1 MAQNS
6 NNKES
11 NFVSA
16 VVCLHNA
23 GASAA
28 EFFAALDGVLAE
40 HFSHYELIAVNDGCT
55 DDTVPALKKWAAEH
69 LKAPLT
75 VVNMS
80 LRQGVE
86 RAMNAGLDAA
96 IGDFVFEF
104 DRPAM
109 NYAPD
114 LIWQAYQKALTG
126 FDVVNVCPS
135 RQRPMSTAFYRVF
148 NKFSNSPYKLSTDAF
163 RLVSRRAIN
172 RVKAISDDLAYRKAA
187 YAASGLACASLTFE
201 GAAAKDDG
209 PRLDKA
215 VDSLALYTDAGY
227 KMSLGISLGMMVLTL
242 LALIYTVAVFC
253 LGQPIAGWTTT
264 MLVLSAGLSGLFFI
278 LTIAVKYLDLLV
290 RLTFKKQSY
299 LIEGVEKLQK

>member
-1 MAQNS
+1 MAQN

-11 NFVSA
+11 NFISA
-16 VVCLHNA
+16 VVCLHDA
-23 GASAA
+23 GRAA
-28 EFFAALDGVLAE
+28 ADFFAVLDKVLAE

-55 DDTVPALKKWAAEH
+55 DDTVPALKAWAAEH
-69 LKAPLT
+69 LEAPLT

-86 RAMNAGLDAA
+86 RAMNAGLYAA

-104 DRPAM
+104 DRPVM
-109 NYAPD
+109 NYAPE

-126 FDVVNVCPS
+126 FDVVTVCPS
-135 RQRPMSTAFYRVF
+135 RQRLTSSAFYRVF

-163 RLVSRRAIN
+163 RLVSRRAVN

-187 YAASGLACASLTFE
+187 YAASGLACASLSFE
-201 GAAAKDDG
+201 GAAGADDG

-227 KMSLGISLGMMVLTL
+227 KLSLGISLGMMFLTL
-242 LALIYTVAVFC
+242 LALVYTVAVFC

-264 MLVLSAGLSGLFFI
+264 MLLLSAGLSGLFFI
-278 LTIAVKYLDLLV
+278 LTIAVKYLNLLV

>member
-1 MAQNS
+1 MAQN

-11 NFVSA
+11 NFISA
-16 VVCLHNA
+16 VVCLHDA
-23 GASAA
+23 GRAA
-28 EFFAALDGVLAE
+28 ADFFAVLDKVLAE

-55 DDTVPALKKWAAEH
+55 DDTVPALKAWAAEH
-69 LKAPLT
+69 LEAPLT

-96 IGDFVFEF
+96 IGDSVFEF
-104 DRPAM
+104 DRPVM
-109 NYAPD
+109 NSAPE

-126 FDVVNVCPS
+126 FDVVTVCPS
-135 RQRPMSTAFYRVF
+135 RQRLTSKAFYRVF

-163 RLVSRRAIN
+163 RLVSRRAVN

-187 YAASGLACASLTFE
+187 YAASGLACASLSFE
-201 GAAAKDDG
+201 GAAGADDG

-227 KMSLGISLGMMVLTL
+227 KLSLGISLGMMFLTL
-242 LALIYTVAVFC
+242 LALVYTVAVFC

-264 MLVLSAGLSGLFFI
+264 MLLLSAGLSGLFFI
-278 LTIAVKYLDLLV
+278 LTIAVKYLNLLV